1 MPVRWQVYP
10 DAAALAA
17 DATARLLAAAR
28 GAIAA
33 RAVFHLVLSGGR
45 TPLDV
50 YARLATADAAWPQWR
65 IYFGDERCLP
75 AGDAGRN
82 DRAARRAWLDRVPIP
97 AANIHPIPAELGPER
112 AAAAYAGTLH
122 AVSMF
127 DLVLLGLGED
137 GHTASLF
144 PGRAWGEADNDH
156 EVLAVR
162 AAPKPPPERVTL
174 SAARLSRSRQVL
186 FLVTGA
192 DKRAAVAAWKAG
204 ADIPARAIGGDVQV
218 MLDVAADPALR

>member
-10 DAAALAA
+10 DVAALAA
-17 DATARLLAAAR
+17 AAAARLLAAAQA
-28 GAIAA
+28 AIAA

-75 AGDAGRN
+75 VGDAGRN
-82 DRAARRAWLDRVPIP
+82 DSAARRAWLDRVPIP

-112 AAAAYAGTLH
+112 AAAAYAAMLH
-122 AVSMF
+122 DVSMF

-144 PGRAWGEADNDH
+144 PGRAWGEASNSP

-162 AAPKPPPERVTL
+162 AAPKSPPERVTL
-174 SAARLSRSRQVL
+174 SAARLSRSREVL

-192 DKRAAVAAWKAG
+192 DKRVAVAAWKAG
-204 ADIPARAIGGDVQV
+204 ANIPARAIDGDVQV
-218 MLDVAADPALR
+218 LLDAAADPAS